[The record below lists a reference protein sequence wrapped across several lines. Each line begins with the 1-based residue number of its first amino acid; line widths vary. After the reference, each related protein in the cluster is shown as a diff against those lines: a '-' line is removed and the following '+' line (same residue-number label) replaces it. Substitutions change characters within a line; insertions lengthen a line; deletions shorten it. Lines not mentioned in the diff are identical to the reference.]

1 VLWQRRRRRPP
12 APHPALAS
20 ADFLTHA
27 DAVCIAP
34 HAARDFLCCF
44 APLSLPM
51 LAANVRA
58 EVKALVTIA
67 APIILSFLLLM
78 SIGLISV
85 LNVGRIGENE
95 LAAVGFSVTFLNIL
109 GNSWIVGMTSALD
122 TFGTQAFG
130 AKNFVMFSN
139 VMQRSL
145 FLCMMTCIP
154 LFGLFMFNEAILDAF
169 HYDANVRNMAAPCAP
184 LHPPPKRNAF
194 VLQNCHISQVRAR
207 ACDIPAPLRRV
218 PGAVQISS
226 DSGP

>member
-1 VLWQRRRRRPP
+1 M
-12 APHPALAS
+12 ALGAWPTSHAS
-20 ADFLTHA
+20 SFL
-27 DAVCIAP
+27 I
-34 HAARDFLCCF
+34 CF
-44 APLSLPM
+44 GYRSLLVPM
-51 LAANVRA
+51 LTADVRT
-58 EVKALVTIA
+58 EIKALVTIA

-154 LFGLFMFNEAILDAF
+154 LFGLFMFNETILDAF
-169 HYDANVRNMAAPCAP
+169 HYDINVRNMAAP
-184 LHPPPKRNAF
+184 
-194 VLQNCHISQVRAR
+194 
-207 ACDIPAPLRRV
+207 
-218 PGAVQISS
+218 
-226 DSGP
+226 